1 MEEKLQGLSY
11 LPDVSGRRFGTVD
24 FGYDRINKLREE
36 YTALLALASL
46 VTATPSESLTAGQVA
61 NCIEL
66 LQSGALVIS
75 RP

>member
-1 MEEKLQGLSY
+1 MEETLQGLSY

-46 VTATPSESLTAGQVA
+46 VLGAPPESLTAVQIA
-61 NCIEL
+61 NCIGL